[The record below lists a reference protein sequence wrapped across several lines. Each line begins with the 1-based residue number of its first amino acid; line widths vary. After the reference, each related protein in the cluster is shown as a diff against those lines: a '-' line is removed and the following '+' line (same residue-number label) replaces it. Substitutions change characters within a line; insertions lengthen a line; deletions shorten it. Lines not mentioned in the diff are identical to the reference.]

1 MDTLREEEEEE
12 EEAAGGLRGDR
23 SAGSCAPAAR
33 RGPLGFAL
41 VRAVAAAKPGA
52 AALLPGSL
60 LGRSSRA
67 AVMGS
72 GPRGKSPSLPP
83 AAGRWSR
90 GRWEVGAPAGLR
102 ARCRRQTGC
111 AAAAVF
117 PAVNKKPCLRI
128 ASPRSQ
134 TEVGFST

>member
-83 AAGRWSR
+83 RRWSLVP
-90 GRWEVGAPAGLR
+90 GPVGGGSPSRAEGAVQTADGLR
-102 ARCRRQTGC
+102 SSSS
-111 AAAAVF
+111 F
-117 PAVNKKPCLRI
+117 
-128 ASPRSQ
+128 PRS
-134 TEVGFST
+134 